1 MLYDNVYLAEHTK
14 LITRACAFAAT
25 AHGMTTRKGIKEAYI
40 CHPSRVAERAA
51 HFGMD
56 VYSIAAAYLHD
67 VVEDTDVAIEDLLD
81 FPPRVVHLVDL
92 LTEPKGVEEAKK
104 TEAFQQYLR
113 RLVADPDAASLKTI
127 DRTDNINDM
136 IRSAH
141 VSPDLNRWSR
151 RYLGKT
157 LRDFPTIVLITVQN
171 KDIVNEFHET
181 VAKLGQ
187 ILGE

>member
-1 MLYDNVYLAEHTK
+1 MSHDMK

-51 HFGMD
+51 HFDLD
-56 VYSIAAAYLHD
+56 VSCVAAAYLHD
-67 VVEDTDVAIEDLLD
+67 VVEDTDVTIEDLYD
-81 FPPRVVHLVDL
+81 FPPRVVELVEL
-92 LTEPKGVEEAKK
+92 LTEPKNVDESKK

-113 RLVADPDAASLKTI
+113 RLVTDPDAASLKTI

-157 LRDFPTIVLITVQN
+157 LRDFPTIVLVTVSN